1 MKRSF
6 LLVGALFGFLTSL
19 ALMAVS
25 YIGNILI
32 NLPFLPF
39 DLFDWV
45 TRHLPGPIVDG
56 AIRSMV
62 AIISFLRLGPT
73 DTTAKLAEQIQ
84 ALGMVAITGIVF
96 GLVMGWVASTRRRW
110 LANIGWVGGVLLWL
124 GSVVAEINLPQATN
138 NLFLGL
144 VWLLALL
151 LAWGWLLYRIM
162 DAYAADAERSALV
175 VASTSPDPQG
185 AETSST
191 AVPARAP
198 SITAPGSLTRRNFLT
213 TLIGALAS
221 FIVLGLGLQK
231 FRSQTTQ
238 TSSTT
243 SSAIGVK
250 PVQAA
255 SVPTYDK
262 PFGPQYT
269 SGPAASPSPAVLA
282 SRLAVAPGTRPE
294 VIAAKDFYRIDI
306 NTLPPVID
314 GATWK
319 LDIAGLV
326 NKPASLTLDNIL
338 NHNSVSQSVTMQCIS
353 NPVGG
358 DLTGNNFWTGVPF
371 KDILAEAGLQP
382 TATWISF
389 MAADGFYESM
399 SVKEAMDPRC
409 LLVYA
414 MNGQLLLPEHGFPL
428 RIYIPNHYGMK
439 QPKWLTQI
447 NLVSQPAAGYWVERG
462 WDNDAFVLTTSV
474 IDTQT
479 VSKSSIAADGTLPLG
494 GIAWA
499 GARGIQKVE
508 VQIDQ
513 DAWTPVKLRTPTL
526 SPLSWV
532 QWRYDWKAVPGSHTV
547 TVRATDGA
555 GALQSDQNVGP
566 GPLGATGLDSASI
579 NI

>member
-6 LLVGALFGFLTSL
+6 LLVGALYGFLTSL

-25 YIGNILI
+25 YLANVLI

-39 DLFDWV
+39 DLFDWI
-45 TRHLPGPIVDG
+45 TRHLPGSIVEFG
-56 AIRSMV
+56 IQSMV
-62 AIISFLRLGPT
+62 TIITALHLGPT

-84 ALGMVAITGIVF
+84 GLGLVVITGVIF
-96 GLVMGWVASTRRRW
+96 GLIMGWVASTRRSW

-124 GSVVAEINLPQATN
+124 GMVLAEINLPQAST
-138 NLFLGL
+138 NLFIGL

-151 LAWGWLLYRIM
+151 LGWGWLLYRFM
-162 DAYAADAERSALV
+162 DAYAGDAARSQLAV
-175 VASTSPDPQG
+175 VSAPVPD
-185 AETSST
+185 ETET
-191 AVPARAP
+191 KLPAAPVKAP
-198 SITAPGSLTRRNFLT
+198 SLTARGTLTRRNF
-213 TLIGALAS
+213 IGSIVGAVIGFAILA
-221 FIVLGLGLQK
+221 LGLEK
-231 FRSQTTQ
+231 FRTQTTQ
-238 TSSTT
+238 AAIPST
-243 SSAIGVK
+243 IGVN

-255 SVPTYDK
+255 AEPTYDK

-282 SRLAVAPGTRPE
+282 SRLAAAPGTRPE
-294 VIAAKDFYRIDI
+294 VTAAKDFYRIDI

-314 GATWK
+314 GASWK

-358 DLTGNNFWTGVPF
+358 DLTGNNYWTGVPF

-447 NLVSQPAAGYWVERG
+447 KLVNQPAAGYWVERG
-462 WDNDAFVLTTSV
+462 WDNDAFALTTSV

-499 GARGIQKVE
+499 GDRGIQKVE
-508 VQIDQ
+508 VQVDNG
-513 DAWTPVKLRTPTL
+513 AWTPVKLRTPTL

-547 TVRATDGA
+547 TVRATDGT

-566 GPLGATGLDSASI
+566 GPLGATGLDSANISI
-579 NI
+579 

>member
-25 YIGNILI
+25 YLGNVLI

-45 TRHLPGPIVDG
+45 TRILPGSVVETGIQT
-56 AIRSMV
+56 MV
-62 AIISFLRLGPT
+62 TIITALHLGPT

-84 ALGMVAITGIVF
+84 ALGLVVITGIVF
-96 GLVMGWVASTRRRW
+96 GLVMGWVAATRRRW
-110 LANIGWVGGVLLWL
+110 LANVGWVGGVLLWL
-124 GSVVAEINLPQATN
+124 GMVLAELNLPQATT
-138 NLFLGL
+138 NLFFGL

-151 LAWGWLLYRIM
+151 LVWGWLLYRIM
-162 DAYAADAERSALV
+162 DAYAGDTLRVQQTVVIHSTAQDAETTPPAV
-175 VASTSPDPQG
+175 VSK
-185 AETSST
+185 
-191 AVPARAP
+191 AP
-198 SITAPGSLTRRNFLT
+198 SLTARGSLTRRNFLT
-213 TLIGALAS
+213 SIVGAVAS
-221 FIVLGLGLQK
+221 FIVLALGLAK
-231 FRSQTTQ
+231 FRTQ
-238 TSSTT
+238 TAQASPSSP
-243 SSAIGVK
+243 IDGVK

-255 SVPTYDK
+255 APTYDK

-282 SRLAVAPGTRPE
+282 SRFAPAAGTRPE
-294 VIAAKDFYRIDI
+294 VTAAKDFYRIDI
-306 NTLPPVID
+306 NTLPPVLD

-338 NHNSVSQSVTMQCIS
+338 NHNSVSQSVTMQCVS

-358 DLTGNNFWTGVPF
+358 DLTGSNFWTGVPF

-382 TATWISF
+382 TANWISF
-389 MAADGFYESM
+389 MAADGYYESM

-409 LLVYA
+409 LLVFA

-447 NLVSQPAAGYWVERG
+447 NLVNQPAAGYWVERG

-499 GARGIQKVE
+499 GERGIQKVE
-508 VQIDQ
+508 VQIDNG
-513 DAWTPVKLRTPTL
+513 AWAPVRLRTPAL

-547 TVRATDGA
+547 TVRATDGT
-555 GALQSDQNVGP
+555 GAAQNVQNVGP

-579 NI
+579 DI

>member
-19 ALMAVS
+19 VLMAVS
-25 YIGNILI
+25 YLGNLLV

-39 DLFDWV
+39 DLFDYV
-45 TRHLPGPIVDG
+45 TRNLPGPIVDG
-56 AIRSMV
+56 AIRTMV
-62 AIISFLRLGPT
+62 AIIGALHLGPT

-84 ALGMVAITGIVF
+84 AMGLVAITGVIF

-110 LANIGWVGGVLLWL
+110 LASVGWVGGVLLWL
-124 GSVVAEINLPQATN
+124 GMVLAETNLPQATT
-138 NLFLGL
+138 NLFFGL

-151 LAWGWLLYRIM
+151 LSWGWLLYRIM
-162 DAYAADAERSALV
+162 DAYAGDAQRSRLAV
-175 VASTSPDPQG
+175 IGAPATEGIQMASPAVA
-185 AETSST
+185 
-191 AVPARAP
+191 ARAP
-198 SITAPGSLTRRNFLT
+198 SLTAGGTLTRRNFLGS
-213 TLIGALAS
+213 IVGAVAS
-221 FIVLGLGLQK
+221 FIVLLLGLAK
-231 FRSQTTQ
+231 FRSQTSQ
-238 TSSTT
+238 T
-243 SSAIGVK
+243 SSAIEVK

-255 SVPTYDK
+255 AIPTYSK

-269 SGPAASPSPAVLA
+269 SGPAASPAPAVLA
-282 SRLAVAPGTRPE
+282 SRFAPAPGTRPE
-294 VIAAKDFYRIDI
+294 VTAAKDFYRIDI
-306 NTLPPVID
+306 DTLPIAID
-314 GATWK
+314 GAAWK

-358 DLTGNNFWTGVPF
+358 DLTGNNYWTGVPF

-389 MAADGFYESM
+389 LAADGFYESM

-447 NLVSQPAAGYWVERG
+447 KLVDQPAAGYWVERG
-462 WDNDAFVLTTSV
+462 WDNDALVLTTSV

-479 VSKSSIAADGTLPLG
+479 VTKSAIGADGTLPLG

-513 DAWTPVKLRTPTL
+513 GAWTPVQLRTPAL

-547 TVRATDGA
+547 TVRATDGT
-555 GALQSDQNVGP
+555 GAPQIDQNVGP
-566 GPLGATGLDSASI
+566 GPLGATGLDSATI

>member
-6 LLVGALFGFLTSL
+6 LLVGAMFGFLTSL

-25 YIGNILI
+25 YLGNVLI

-39 DLFDWV
+39 DLFDWL
-45 TRHLPGPIVDG
+45 TRHLPGPVVEGGIQTMVTI
-56 AIRSMV
+56 IR
-62 AIISFLRLGPT
+62 ALRLGPT
-73 DTTAKLAEQIQ
+73 DSTAKLAEQIQ
-84 ALGMVAITGIVF
+84 GFGLVVITGVIF
-96 GLVMGWVASTRRRW
+96 GLVMGWVAAARQRW
-110 LANIGWVGGVLLWL
+110 LANVGWVGGVLLWL
-124 GSVVAEINLPQATN
+124 GMVVVETSQPQLTT
-138 NLFLGL
+138 NLFFGL

-151 LAWGWLLYRIM
+151 LVWGWLLYHIM
-162 DAYAADAERSALV
+162 DAYARDA
-175 VASTSPDPQG
+175 VAPAAGLPPVPEG
-185 AETSST
+185 AELAPA
-191 AVPARAP
+191 AVAVARAP
-198 SITAPGSLTRRNFLT
+198 SLTARGSLTRRNFLGS
-213 TLIGALAS
+213 LVGAVAS
-221 FIVLGLGLQK
+221 FIVLALGLAR
-231 FRSQTTQ
+231 FRTQ
-238 TSSTT
+238 TAAT
-243 SSAIGVK
+243 SAPA
-250 PVQAA
+250 PVGANPVEAA
-255 SVPTYDK
+255 PAVPTYNK
-262 PFGPQYT
+262 AFGPEYT

-282 SRLAVAPGTRPE
+282 SRFAEAPGTRPE
-294 VIAAKDFYRIDI
+294 VVTAKDFYRIDI

-319 LDIAGLV
+319 LDIAGLI

-382 TATWISF
+382 NAQWISF

-399 SVKEAMDPRC
+399 SVQEAMDPRV

-414 MNGQLLLPEHGFPL
+414 MNGQLLLPDHGFPL

-439 QPKWLTQI
+439 QPKWLTKI
-447 NLVSQPAAGYWVERG
+447 NLVDQPAAGYWVERG
-462 WDNDAFVLTTSV
+462 WDRDAFVLTTSV
-474 IDTQT
+474 IDTQSVT
-479 VSKSSIAADGTLPLG
+479 KSSIAADGTLPLG

-508 VQIDQ
+508 VQIDKG
-513 DAWTPVKLRTPTL
+513 AWTPVRLRTPAL

-547 TVRATDGA
+547 TVRATDGT
-555 GALQSDQNVGP
+555 GALQSDQNAGP
-566 GPLGATGLDSASI
+566 GPSGATGLNSAAI